1 MKSIESVQ
9 IKEQIIERSRFI
21 GILVP
26 VQNEQ
31 DVASILQ
38 HYKEMYPQANHY
50 CYAYVIG
57 QHSQWVRASDDSEP
71 KGTAGLPILET
82 LKNNDL
88 SNVVGIVVRY
98 FGGTLL
104 GTGGLRRAYVSS
116 ILLAIESSTFV
127 FPHQIDTYSID
138 IPYDQL
144 GSLEG
149 FLRLHVEGLLV
160 EYKDHHVSY
169 TFDIL
174 HEDYDKIS
182 SQINALTHY
191 QSSLQFISTKTIYR

>member
-21 GILVP
+21 GILIP
-26 VQNEQ
+26 IQNEQ
-31 DVASILQ
+31 DVASFLQ
-38 HYKEMYPQANHY
+38 LYKQVYPQANHY

-57 QHSQWVRASDDSEP
+57 QTSPLQRASDDSEP

-82 LKNNDL
+82 IKNHGL
-88 SNVVGIVVRY
+88 TNVLGIVVRY

-116 ILLAIESSTFV
+116 ILLAIECSTYV
-127 FPHQIDTYSID
+127 YPYQIDTYAID

-149 FLRLHVEGLLV
+149 FLRLHVEGLVV
-160 EYKDHHVSY
+160 EYKDRHVSY

-174 HEDYDKIS
+174 HEHYDKIS
-182 SQINALTHY
+182 SQINSLTHY
-191 QSSLQFISTKTIYR
+191 QSSLQIIHTKTIYR

>member
-1 MKSIESVQ
+1 MKSIESVK

-26 VQNEQ
+26 IQNEQ
-31 DVASILQ
+31 DVVTILQ
-38 HYKEMYPQANHY
+38 LYKEVYPQANHY

-57 QHSQWVRASDDSEP
+57 QTSQLIRASDDSEP

-82 LKNNDL
+82 LKNHGL
-88 SNVVGIVVRY
+88 TNVLGIVVRY

-116 ILLAIESSTFV
+116 ILLAIECSTFV

-138 IPYDQL
+138 IPYEQL

-160 EYKDHHVSY
+160 EYKDRHVSY

-174 HEDYDKIS
+174 HEHYDKIS

-191 QSSLQFISTKTIYR
+191 QSSLQFNSAKTIYR